1 MEKIEELAEIY
12 KALSETNRLRI
23 LKILIDNDNKPL
35 CVNALSMRLNITT
48 SAVSQ
53 HLRILKQIRFV
64 QSNKYGLYVHY
75 EINFETVKKYKDCV
89 KEVLGEGF

>member
-1 MEKIEELAEIY
+1 MERIEELAEIY

-23 LKILIDNDNKPL
+23 LKILVDNNKPL
-35 CVNALSMRLNITT
+35 CVNALSKRLNITT

-53 HLRILKQIRFV
+53 HLRILKQIRLV

-75 EINFETVKKYKDCV
+75 EINFETVKKYKECV
-89 KEVLGEGF
+89 KEILGEKFL